1 MDQIFSLVFNN
12 ITSPTVLFFGL
23 GIGAS
28 LLRSEL
34 EIPQSVA
41 KLLSI
46 YLMLAI
52 GFKGGS
58 AAASN
63 GFELKMLATLA
74 SCAALSF
81 TTPFVAYFLLRRVSN
96 LPTVDVAAVA
106 AHYGSISVVTL
117 AAAMQVLKQLGLD
130 YEGYILAAAAVMEFP
145 AIISGLWLARQFARS
160 ETSNESGV
168 LNHVFLNGSIVVLF
182 GAFVIGLVSG
192 EQGLS
197 DLTPFII
204 DPFNGVLCLFLL
216 DMGIIAGRGIRDK
229 KNEIGPCEIGFGLA
243 MPLFSVLLASVFIL
257 ILDLSVGGTALLFTL
272 AASASYIAVPAAMRL
287 ALPNANPAI
296 YITMSLGITFPFNLI
311 IGIPTY
317 IALARFLS

>member
-1 MDQIFSLVFNN
+1 
-12 ITSPTVLFFGL
+12 
-23 GIGAS
+23 
-28 LLRSEL
+28 
-34 EIPQSVA
+34 
-41 KLLSI
+41 
-46 YLMLAI
+46 MLAI

-58 AAASN
+58 AVANN

-81 TTPFVAYFLLRRVSN
+81 ITPFVAYFLLRRVSN

-117 AAAMQVLKQLGLD
+117 AAAMQVLKQSGLD

-145 AIISGLWLARQFARS
+145 AIISGLWLARQFSRS

-168 LNHVFLNGSIVVLF
+168 FNHVFLNGSIVVLF
-182 GAFVIGLVSG
+182 GAFVIGLASG

-197 DLTPFII
+197 DLAPFII

-229 KNEIGPCEIGFGLA
+229 RNEIGPREIGFGLA
-243 MPLFSVLLASVFIL
+243 MPLFSVLLASIFVL

-287 ALPNANPAI
+287 ALPGANPAI
-296 YITMSLGITFPFNLI
+296 YITMSLGITFPFNLT

-317 IALARFLS
+317 IAFARFLT

>member
-23 GIGAS
+23 GVGAS
-28 LLRSEL
+28 LIRSEL

-58 AAASN
+58 AVANN

-81 TTPFVAYFLLRRVSN
+81 ITPFVAYFLLRRVSN

-117 AAAMQVLKQLGLD
+117 AAAMQVLKQSGLD

-160 ETSNESGV
+160 ETSDESGV
-168 LNHVFLNGSIVVLF
+168 FNHVFLNGSIVMLF
-182 GAFVIGLVSG
+182 GAFIIGLASG
-192 EQGLS
+192 KEGLS
-197 DLTPFII
+197 DLAPFII

-229 KNEIGPCEIGFGLA
+229 RNEIGPREIGFGLA
-243 MPLFSVLLASVFIL
+243 MPLFSVLLASVFVL
-257 ILDLSVGGTALLFTL
+257 ILDLSVGGTALLLTL

-287 ALPNANPAI
+287 ALPGANPAI
-296 YITMSLGITFPFNLI
+296 YITMSLGITFPFNLT

-317 IALARFLS
+317 IALARFLT

>member
-1 MDQIFSLVFNN
+1 MDQIFSLLFDN

-23 GIGAS
+23 GVGAS

-34 EIPQSVA
+34 EIPQPA
-41 KLLSI
+41 ARLLSI

-52 GFKGGS
+52 GFKGG
-58 AAASN
+58 AAVASN
-63 GFELKMLATLA
+63 GFELKMIATLA
-74 SCAALSF
+74 SCATLSF
-81 TTPFVAYFLLRRVSN
+81 IIPFVAYFLLRRVSN

-130 YEGYILAAAAVMEFP
+130 YEGYIIAAAAVMEFP

-160 ETSNESGV
+160 ETSAQEGI

-182 GAFVIGLVSG
+182 GAFVIGLASG

-197 DLTPFII
+197 DVAPFII
-204 DPFNGVLCLFLL
+204 DPFIGVLCLFLL
-216 DMGIIAGRGIRDK
+216 DMGIIAGRGIRDQR
-229 KNEIGPCEIGFGLA
+229 NEIGPPEIAFGLA
-243 MPLFSVLLASVFIL
+243 MPLFSVLLASVFIPVL
-257 ILDLSVGGTALLFTL
+257 NLSVGGTALLFTL

-287 ALPNANPAI
+287 TLPNANPAI
-296 YITMSLGITFPFNLI
+296 YITMSLGVTFPFNLT

-317 IALARFLS
+317 IALARLIS

>member
-1 MDQIFSLVFNN
+1 
-12 ITSPTVLFFGL
+12 
-23 GIGAS
+23 
-28 LLRSEL
+28 
-34 EIPQSVA
+34 
-41 KLLSI
+41 
-46 YLMLAI
+46 MLAI

-58 AAASN
+58 AVANN

-81 TTPFVAYFLLRRVSN
+81 ITPFVAYFLLRRVSN

-117 AAAMQVLKQLGLD
+117 AAAMQVLKQSGLD

-145 AIISGLWLARQFARS
+145 AIISGLWLARQFARN
-160 ETSNESGV
+160 ETSDESGV
-168 LNHVFLNGSIVVLF
+168 FNHVFLNGSIVMLF
-182 GAFVIGLVSG
+182 GAFIIGLASG
-192 EQGLS
+192 KEGLS
-197 DLTPFII
+197 DLAPFII

-229 KNEIGPCEIGFGLA
+229 RNEIGPREIGFGLA
-243 MPLFSVLLASVFIL
+243 MPLFSVLLASVFVL
-257 ILDLSVGGTALLFTL
+257 ILDLSVGGTALLLTL

-287 ALPNANPAI
+287 ALPGANPAI
-296 YITMSLGITFPFNLI
+296 YITMSLGITFPFNLT

-317 IALARFLS
+317 IALARFLT

>member
-12 ITSPTVLFFGL
+12 ITSPTVLFFSL

-58 AAASN
+58 AVASN

-81 TTPFVAYFLLRRVSN
+81 ITPFVAYFLLRRVSN
-96 LPTVDVAAVA
+96 LPAVDVAAVA

-117 AAAMQVLKQLGLD
+117 AAAMQVLKQSGLD
-130 YEGYILAAAAVMEFP
+130 YEGYILAAAAVLGVLVAGQTFVL
-145 AIISGLWLARQFARS
+145 ISGNFDLS
-160 ETSNESGV
+160 TEST
-168 LNHVFLNGSIVVLF
+168 L
-182 GAFVIGLVSG
+182 
-192 EQGLS
+192 
-197 DLTPFII
+197 
-204 DPFNGVLCLFLL
+204 
-216 DMGIIAGRGIRDK
+216 
-229 KNEIGPCEIGFGLA
+229 GLA
-243 MPLFSVLLASVFIL
+243 ALVGVWL
-257 ILDLSVGGTALLFTL
+257 I
-272 AASASYIAVPAAMRL
+272 VPAG
-287 ALPNANPAI
+287 
-296 YITMSLGITFPFNLI
+296 T
-311 IGIPTY
+311 PTNGG
-317 IALARFLS
+317 